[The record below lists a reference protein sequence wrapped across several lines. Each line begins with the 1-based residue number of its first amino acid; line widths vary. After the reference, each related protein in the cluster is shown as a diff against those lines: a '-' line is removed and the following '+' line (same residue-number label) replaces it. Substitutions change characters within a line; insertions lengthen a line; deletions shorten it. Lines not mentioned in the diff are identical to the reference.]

1 MVTGCLMLENLGG
14 GGPSPRPSPRF
25 AGRGREGERARA
37 PSRRSQ
43 RTCARTLRAS
53 KWSDKKLAG
62 KRGSVIS
69 HSRYSS
75 PPDQDQSTQ
84 RSDASNFG
92 MTSRACFCVRASL
105 MLAMTERKSAACAR
119 SLPVESEDVVPC
131 PQKPELAVCL
141 AAMTNGNDVDKPL
154 PVDDSIHD
162 TPFADSDAPQI
173 GCPLELSCTSGART
187 AYERFNAIENARS
200 NRESRD

>member
-1 MVTGCLMLENLGG
+1 MAAAPHP
-14 GGPSPRPSPRF
+14 GPLPALRGEEERERGHARPRADRS
-25 AGRGREGERARA
+25 ARA
-37 PSRRSQ
+37 PGR
-43 RTCARTLRAS
+43 CARRNGPTKSSRE
-53 KWSDKKLAG
+53 
-62 KRGSVIS
+62 RGGRVIS

-162 TPFADSDAPQI
+162 TPFADSDALQI